1 MVEVES
7 SRGAQEQ
14 GSPAPPGFVNVNN
27 RLIPEDTPL
36 ADGDYVVLARQPVR
50 I

>member
-1 MVEVES
+1 MVEVEAP
-7 SRGAQEQ
+7 RGVQEQ
-14 GSPAPPGFVNVNN
+14 GMAAPPGFVNVNN
-27 RLIPEDTPL
+27 RLVPEGTPL